1 MTQSAILTTPE
12 QINHFRNLTL
22 LSMLKLEIK
31 GLKVSK
37 GKTAYS
43 IIKTEFKL
51 RGNKTA
57 VYNQLAQALGKPML

>member
-1 MTQSAILTTPE
+1 MILDTPQ
-12 QINHFRNLTL
+12 QIEHFRILTL

-43 IIKTEFKL
+43 MIKREFDLK
-51 RGNKTA
+51 GNKVS
-57 VYNQLAQALGKPML
+57 VYNQLAVAVGKPTI

>member
-1 MTQSAILTTPE
+1 MILNTPE

-31 GLKVSK
+31 GLKMSR

-43 IIKTEFKL
+43 IIKAQFGIK
-51 RGNKTA
+51 GSKTA
-57 VYNQLAQALGKPML
+57 VYNQLAEALGKPTL

>member
-1 MTQSAILTTPE
+1 MILNTPE

-31 GLKVSK
+31 GLKMSR

-43 IIKTEFKL
+43 IIKAQFGIK
-51 RGNKTA
+51 GSKTA
-57 VYNQLAQALGKPML
+57 VYNQLAEALGKPML